1 MLQLCDIELEVN
13 MLKIGAIVW
22 GVTDID
28 KAILFWSQALDY
40 VPKYPPECDFAI
52 LVPRQGE
59 GFQLSFNRV
68 TSPHPRRHH
77 MDLHTTDQAG
87 EVQRL
92 LSLGAR
98 RKPWNYEQDADYVVL
113 EDPDG
118 NPFCVIQ
125 LPEEVEDQSKTV
137 D

>member
-1 MLQLCDIELEVN
+1 

-22 GVTDID
+22 GVTDINRGVG
-28 KAILFWSQALDY
+28 FWSKALDY
-40 VPKYPPECDFAI
+40 VPKYPPEHDFAI
-52 LVPRQGE
+52 LIPQEGKD
-59 GFQLSFNRV
+59 GFQLSLNRV

-77 MDLHTTDQAG
+77 MDLFTTDQAG

-92 LSLGAR
+92 IGLGAR
-98 RKPWNYEQDADYVVL
+98 RKPWNYEEGADYVVL

-125 LPEEVEDQSKTV
+125 LP
-137 D
+137 

>member
-1 MLQLCDIELEVN
+1 
-13 MLKIGAIVW
+13 
-22 GVTDID
+22 
-28 KAILFWSQALDY
+28 
-40 VPKYPPECDFAI
+40 
-52 LVPRQGE
+52 
-59 GFQLSFNRV
+59 
-68 TSPHPRRHH
+68 
-77 MDLHTTDQAG
+77 
-87 EVQRL
+87 
-92 LSLGAR
+92 LGAR